1 MATSIASVHL
11 LFLAIMTSGFPFHK
25 AACIETEKEAL
36 LKLKQGLLDPS
47 HRLSSWDGDD
57 CCKWR
62 GVVCSNRT
70 GHVIRLNLRS
80 LEDDGIDG
88 KFGGE
93 ISHSLLDLKYLNY
106 LDLSMNNF
114 EGTKIPKFIGSL
126 ERLRYLNLSAASFS
140 GRIPP
145 QLGNLSRLIY
155 LDLKEYF
162 DLNAY
167 SDESSQ
173 NDLQWISGLYSL
185 RHLNLEGANLSRA
198 SAYWL
203 QAVSTLPSLSELH
216 LSSCGLS
223 LLPPSLPS
231 SNLTSLSVL
240 VLSNN
245 AFNSTIPQWLFQLR
259 NLVLLDLSFDKL
271 GGSILDAFPNTTSLE
286 KLKKMGSLCKLKTLI
301 LSEND
306 LNGEITELIDVLSGC
321 NDSSLEHLNL
331 GFNKLGGVLPNSIG
345 NLYNLQSLLLWDNSF
360 VGSIPIS
367 IGNLSNLKELYLS
380 NNQMS
385 GTIPETLGQLNE
397 LVSVDV
403 SENSWEGVLTE
414 SHLSNLKHLKD
425 LAISNNPL
433 LPNQTLVINISS
445 EWIPPFKLKY
455 LELVS
460 CQVGPEFPV
469 WLRNQNELN
478 TLILRDG
485 QISGTIPD
493 WLWKL
498 DLELDKLD
506 LKYNQ
511 LSGRIPN
518 SLRFTSQSSVYLK
531 GNNFSGSLPLWSSN
545 VSRLNVRNN
554 LFSGPI
560 PSDIGERMP
569 MLMELDLS
577 YNSLT
582 GTLPLSIGTLYG
594 LETLYISN
602 NYLSGEI
609 PELWD
614 GIPSLLVH
622 VDLSN
627 NNLSGELPSS
637 VGSLMFIV
645 FLTLSNNHLSGE
657 LPSTLQNCTILS
669 NLDLGGNRFSGN
681 IPAWIGQ
688 TMPSLLILR
697 LRSNLLNGSIP
708 SQLCSLSSLHILDL
722 AQNNLSGS
730 IPSCLGNLSAMAS
743 EIELYRY
750 EGDSMVL
757 TKGREDLYKSILY
770 LVNSIDL
777 SNNALSGDVPGGLTN
792 LSTLGTLNLSINHL
806 TGKIPKN
813 IGQLQRL
820 ETLDLSR
827 NQLSGPIPAGMASL
841 TFLNHLNLSYN
852 NLSGRIPTGNQLQAL
867 DDPSIYRDNPALC
880 GRPIT
885 AKCPGDDEALNPPG
899 GEDED
904 EDEDGAEFEM
914 KWFYLSMGIG
924 FVVGF
929 WGVCGTLVVMESWRQ
944 AYFRGVYKMK
954 EWIMLVIQ
962 LNVARLLQRKLN
974 LGRSQSRN

>member
-1 MATSIASVHL
+1 MATTIASVHL
-11 LFLAIMTSGFPFHK
+11 LFLVIMTSGLPFHK
-25 AACIETEKEAL
+25 AAGIETEKLAL

-47 HRLSSWDGDD
+47 HRLSSWVGDD

-70 GHVIRLNLRS
+70 GHVIKLNLRG

-185 RHLNLEGANLSRA
+185 RHLNLEGTNLSRA

-203 QAVSTLPSLSELH
+203 QAVSMLPSLSELH

-245 AFNSTIPQWLFQLR
+245 GFNSTIPQWLFQLR
-259 NLVLLDLSFDKL
+259 NLVHLDLSFDKL
-271 GGSILDAFPNTTSLE
+271 GGSILNAFPNRTSLE

-321 NDSSLEHLNL
+321 NNSSLEHLNL

-345 NLYNLQSLLLWDNSF
+345 NLNNLESLLLWDNSF

-397 LVSVDV
+397 LVAVDV
-403 SENSWEGVLTE
+403 SENSWYGVLTE

-425 LAISNNPL
+425 VAISNNPL

-485 QISGTIPD
+485 RISGTIPD

-545 VSRLNVRNN
+545 VSTLNLRNN
-554 LFSGPI
+554 FFSGPI
-560 PSDIGERMP
+560 PWDIGERMP
-569 MLMELDLS
+569 MLTELDLS
-577 YNSLT
+577 LNFLT
-582 GTLPLSIGTLYG
+582 GTLPVSIGNLYG
-594 LETLYISN
+594 LMTLYVSN
-602 NYLSGEI
+602 NYLSGKI
-609 PELWD
+609 PELWELWD
-614 GIPSLLVH
+614 GVPNLLVH

-627 NNLSGELPSS
+627 NNLSGELPTS
-637 VGSLMFIV
+637 VGSLTALL
-645 FLTLSNNHLSGE
+645 FLFLSNNLLSGE
-657 LPSTLQNCTILS
+657 FPSALQNCTYLR

-681 IPAWIGQ
+681 IPAWIRQ

-697 LRSNLLNGSIP
+697 LRSNLFNGSIP

-743 EIELYRY
+743 EIEFFRY
-750 EGDSMVL
+750 ESQLMVL
-757 TKGREDLYKSILY
+757 TKGREDSYRNILY

-777 SNNALSGDVPGGLTN
+777 SNNALSGGVPEGLTN
-792 LSTLGTLNLSINHL
+792 LSFLGTLNLSINHL
-806 TGKIPKN
+806 TRKIPDK
-813 IGQLQRL
+813 IGSMQRL

-841 TFLNHLNLSYN
+841 TFLNHLNLPHN

-885 AKCPGDDEALNPPG
+885 AKCPGDEETPNRPG
-899 GEDED
+899 GDDQD
-904 EDEDGAEFEM
+904 EDEDGAEVEM
-914 KWFYLSMGIG
+914 KWFYMSMGTG

-929 WGVCGTLVVMESWRQ
+929 WGVCGSLLIKESWRH
-944 AYFRGVYKMK
+944 AYFRLVYDIK
-954 EWIMLVIQ
+954 EWLLLVIQ
-962 LNVARLLQRKLN
+962 LNLARLQRKLN
-974 LGRSQSRN
+974 L